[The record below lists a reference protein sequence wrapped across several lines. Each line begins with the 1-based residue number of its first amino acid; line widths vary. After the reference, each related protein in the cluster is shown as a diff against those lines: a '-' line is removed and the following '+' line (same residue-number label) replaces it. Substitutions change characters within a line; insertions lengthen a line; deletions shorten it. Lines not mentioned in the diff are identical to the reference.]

1 MACASCR
8 GTDLLGK
15 GAGLLGIAR
24 VSAQRALDRVPH
36 LSGFA
41 AGLGDTRLAHDMIG
55 LDQQLRF
62 AITFARRPV
71 PGPVGRTGGDLPRS
85 PVAELDVSARSEIGA
100 IGGPMVTRIRHRAG
114 AADLHQSPRDHPLT
128 VALPRLW
135 FRLSRAWVILRVAG
149 VAIGKADCDGLHICA
164 PPDGLTSVQT
174 ASLSVPNRACRIA
187 ASLDICPITGAPRS
201 SAVSTSS
208 TDARSSASPTD
219 RQRPRAKFSA

>member
-71 PGPVGRTGGDLPRS
+71 PGPVGRTGGDLPQS
-85 PVAELDVSARSEIGA
+85 PVAELVVSARSEIGA
-100 IGGPMVTRIRHRAG
+100 VGGSMVARIRHRAG
-114 AADLHQSPRDHPLT
+114 EADLRQSHRDHPLT

-135 FRLSRAWVILRVAG
+135 LHLSKAWANLRVSD
-149 VAIGKADCDGLHICA
+149 VATGKADFAGLHICA

-174 ASLSVPNRACRIA
+174 ASLSVPNRA
-187 ASLDICPITGAPRS
+187 
-201 SAVSTSS
+201 
-208 TDARSSASPTD
+208 
-219 RQRPRAKFSA
+219 